1 MPCIITTDFTLVF
14 YSVLC
19 THNAFFYIN
28 ITIIQQQQ
36 QRAYNKANEDD

>member
-19 THNAFFYIN
+19 THNAFLYIN
-28 ITIIQQQQ
+28 ITIIQQQS
-36 QRAYNKANEDD
+36 ANNKANEDD